1 MSDTTNNQAPT
12 ESATTPVPV
21 ATGSESVPESVP
33 YTKFRELLDETKK
46 AKASFSET
54 KAQLDKLLSEREEAE
69 KKRLEETNNFKALY
83 EKAEKDRNKLI
94 EMYETEKR
102 SKVNDRKYNAFIK
115 EVGGLRKEEY
125 RKFVDID
132 ALPAESD
139 GSIDTEKI
147 RDYAMKFKEQFPEL
161 LAEPSKPQPPSTA
174 PRATPSGEKPKSL
187 EELKLAYVEA
197 RKVQPR

>member
-1 MSDTTNNQAPT
+1 MSDTTNNQTPT
-12 ESATTPVPV
+12 ELATTPAPV

-125 RKFVDID
+125 RKFVDVD
-132 ALPAESD
+132 ALPAEPD

-174 PRATPSGEKPKSL
+174 PRAAPSGEKPKG
-187 EELKLAYVEA
+187 LADLMSDYV
-197 RKVQPR
+197 KVRQEQIR